1 MFSGKLIYLRL
12 LPVLPKLGA
21 LADRVGG
28 QSGSLGAGMRGGN
41 GCLEETMVRAGPN
54 SFCFMNFMAWG
65 PFLCTRLGR
74 LLELRVLGREDTELL
89 SGGGEDAEGG
99 VGGLEELDG
108 RAWANMKR
116 RLGASS
122 WKWGGLIS
130 RMPKNWGATSV

>member
-1 MFSGKLIYLRL
+1 M
-12 LPVLPKLGA
+12 
-21 LADRVGG
+21 
-28 QSGSLGAGMRGGN
+28 
-41 GCLEETMVRAGPN
+41 ETMTVMAGPN

-122 WKWGGLIS
+122 WKKGGLIS
-130 RMPKNWGATSV
+130 RMLRSSGATSVMPGLGEVTMEPAGGMKELMMLGASYLQP